1 MSWQKL
7 ISIPV
12 AGQLKNRIPE
22 LQLHAGLP
30 EELREPSGTP
40 SIIVLED
47 LMNEE
52 QELLHH
58 TIGMW
63 AWSWVQNFFHKSS
76 KCVTMDHKFIFF

>member
-1 MSWQKL
+1 
-7 ISIPV
+7 V

-58 TIGMW
+58 TIGM
-63 AWSWVQNFFHKSS
+63 
-76 KCVTMDHKFIFF
+76 